1 MRRKEDLCQ
10 EYIGQINQ
18 EIKDISEFQG
28 PLIESLKQS
37 VEEYL
42 VEHPNATLPDLYQRY
57 GAPHEIA
64 KLSVQQVDSYKLLA
78 KLRKQRIAR
87 LFFLTIACL
96 FIAFFVWKLGCLVIN
111 RYVSHPYVVISSG
124 VNDGDMPLPTSMP

>member
-96 FIAFFVWKLGCLVIN
+96 FIAFFVL
-111 RYVSHPYVVISSG
+111 SSYSFIFILQFIADKPFSDT
-124 VNDGDMPLPTSMP
+124 VPRDPKTIL